1 MKNISAIIDR
11 EITIIESEMLRYGR
25 HAIKTETL
33 KNRVLNHISLESD
46 DEDEQWL
53 KEVGFGQAIQMRLHA
68 RGYRSVQIGYFVNLD
83 RCDSIPYLVQ
93 MLHNQDADVRDR
105 SAIAAIIKD
114 ALKNYDAQ
122 VTFDSDGKIYVPITR
137 DELNEMLEADAV

>member
-1 MKNISAIIDR
+1 
-11 EITIIESEMLRYGR
+11 
-25 HAIKTETL
+25 
-33 KNRVLNHISLESD
+33 
-46 DEDEQWL
+46 
-53 KEVGFGQAIQMRLHA
+53 
-68 RGYRSVQIGYFVNLD
+68 
-83 RCDSIPYLVQ
+83 